1 MSLRT
6 LSARLQYHG
15 GDKLGRINKTKLR
28 GLQAALKDDY
38 QSRMIK
44 TPLHEAWPCL
54 INHNVAGLKSDYD
67 KKILSV
73 EFEAGLESGDVFECL
88 DDGTHWM
95 VYLPVLTE
103 TAYLRSEII
112 RCRYTM
118 TIDDETY
125 WIYFQG
131 PTETDLRWF
140 IKRGINANEL
150 NLSGTI
156 YIKLN
161 PHTRAF
167 FERFT
172 HIKVDGHIW
181 EVQVTDSISV
191 PGILEIEVQEYY
203 DNPIAELPEIRRSPD
218 ASNDAVII
226 GETVV
231 SQDSVFGYYI
241 PKEYLKNNCT
251 WEILNNPRVRILEVM
266 NNGNI
271 CKVKVHDGA
280 IGTYTIKYGDYSLDV
295 TIDWQRENIKGP
307 VEVSPYG
314 FYTYRIVGSNGVF
327 SIDNTSVARILSQD
341 GKECEIEIITG
352 RKGKFNLTCVTEVED
367 PEEEAQTI
375 TLPITIGSFTGDKD
389 EKDLGLIG

>member
-1 MSLRT
+1 MSMKT
-6 LSARLQYHG
+6 LAARLTYDG
-15 GDKLGRINKTKLR
+15 GNALGRINKQKLR
-28 GLQAALKDDY
+28 SLQAALKNDY
-38 QSRMIK
+38 NSRLIK
-44 TPLHEAWPCL
+44 TPLHSAWPAL
-54 INHNVAGLKSDYD
+54 INLNNLKSDYD
-67 KKILSV
+67 KKYVSV
-73 EFEAGLESGDVFECL
+73 EFDAGLEAGDVFECL

-95 VYLPVLTE
+95 VYLPILTE

-118 TIDDETY
+118 TIDDEEY

-161 PHTRAF
+161 AQTRAF

-203 DNPIAELPEIRRSPD
+203 DNPIAELPEIKRSVD
-218 ASNDAVII
+218 YSDEDVII
-226 GETVV
+226 GETIVP
-231 SQDSVFGYYI
+231 QNAIIGYYI
-241 PKEYLKNNCT
+241 PKDYLNNKYE
-251 WEILNNPRVRILEVM
+251 WKILDNPRVEIIEVM
-266 NNGNI
+266 NNGNM

-280 IGTYTIKYGDYSLDV
+280 IGSYVIKYGDYSLNV
-295 TIDWQRENIKGP
+295 NIDWRREYIVGP
-307 VEVSPYG
+307 SKVAPYG
-314 FYTYRIVGSNGVF
+314 FYKYKAKGTDVVF
-327 SIDNTSVARILSQD
+327 SIDNTAVATILTQD
-341 GKECEIEIITG
+341 GKNCEIEITTG
-352 RKGKFNLTCVTEVED
+352 RKGKFNLICDFVDEVGE
-367 PEEEAQTI
+367 QQQVR
-375 TLPITIGSFTGDKD
+375 LPIAIGSFTGDKN
-389 EKDLGLIG
+389 EKDLGLVG